1 MELLSL
7 FKSYLEILR
16 DHHESINSGRSSYGE
31 IGNIEDFGNY
41 LIIGIKLAERNVKF
55 QSSERVLI
63 DDTDA
68 IVEHYRKGMYYFRM
82 RPGLELSQGSKVLV
96 SSTSDLV
103 FLVENMLKNLDE
115 VKSSEE
121 YSLFVRNLYSE
132 INNESWQVEKVS
144 KIVGN
149 GFTESQSKVISTTLN
164 LLNLEKGIIPVEGPG
179 GTGKT
184 ECIAEICKQCIKL
197 KKRVLVCSATN
208 LAIDNVLSKLL
219 DENNVLR
226 IGSDTSIERQEVK
239 KFSLKNKLGNKF
251 DYDSIVKDSFVIG
264 STIDSVGIHLKNEKF
279 DLVIIDEAS
288 TVELPKLLIALMKSK
303 RVLICGDTQQL
314 SQFIEQRVLEKLGVN
329 MSEEEIRILHQSPFE
344 LISKKWA
351 SAGKTLY
358 LLDNFRN
365 SKRVFDFINEN
376 FYEGRMLFKSNR
388 EFEKQKARSLSG
400 IINADEI
407 TWIVPHRSDLELDSR
422 GIFNPVKF
430 SNRYSN
436 SYFNYGNLI
445 LIIILLKKLL
455 KTYSPKEIGII
466 SPFNAQVSLM
476 REFVI
481 RFPEYILG
489 REYKNKLE
497 KTKLGFYLLNSLNIN
512 TINKF
517 QGQEREV
524 VVFDF
529 TSNADFLFR
538 DHKKLNVV
546 LGRSKKQIIMVGLP
560 PRSPVYQKLF
570 EVSTT
575 FGDVE
580 LTDYSLAFTM
590 TANDISEFKKV
601 KELVL
606 SIKDSDFAP
615 KDIEE
620 HLKKELVTMA
630 LEKNKKD
637 VVALKLNKN
646 INSIVSETLREF
658 FSMDVVDDKT
668 YDNLENEIDLKIKE
682 LIQQKKQGPL
692 FGY

>member
-1 MELLSL
+1 
-7 FKSYLEILR
+7 
-16 DHHESINSGRSSYGE
+16 
-31 IGNIEDFGNY
+31 
-41 LIIGIKLAERNVKF
+41 
-55 QSSERVLI
+55 
-63 DDTDA
+63 
-68 IVEHYRKGMYYFRM
+68 
-82 RPGLELSQGSKVLV
+82 
-96 SSTSDLV
+96 
-103 FLVENMLKNLDE
+103 
-115 VKSSEE
+115 
-121 YSLFVRNLYSE
+121 
-132 INNESWQVEKVS
+132 
-144 KIVGN
+144 
-149 GFTESQSKVISTTLN
+149 
-164 LLNLEKGIIPVEGPG
+164 
-179 GTGKT
+179 
-184 ECIAEICKQCIKL
+184 
-197 KKRVLVCSATN
+197 
-208 LAIDNVLSKLL
+208 
-219 DENNVLR
+219 
-226 IGSDTSIERQEVK
+226 
-239 KFSLKNKLGNKF
+239 
-251 DYDSIVKDSFVIG
+251 
-264 STIDSVGIHLKNEKF
+264 
-279 DLVIIDEAS
+279 
-288 TVELPKLLIALMKSK
+288 
-303 RVLICGDTQQL
+303 
-314 SQFIEQRVLEKLGVN
+314 
-329 MSEEEIRILHQSPFE
+329 
-344 LISKKWA
+344 
-351 SAGKTLY
+351 
-358 LLDNFRN
+358 
-365 SKRVFDFINEN
+365 
-376 FYEGRMLFKSNR
+376 
-388 EFEKQKARSLSG
+388 
-400 IINADEI
+400 
-407 TWIVPHRSDLELDSR
+407 
-422 GIFNPVKF
+422 
-430 SNRYSN
+430 
-436 SYFNYGNLI
+436 
-445 LIIILLKKLL
+445 
-455 KTYSPKEIGII
+455 
-466 SPFNAQVSLM
+466 M

-590 TANDISEFKKV
+590 TANDILEFKKV

>member
-16 DHHESINSGRSSYGE
+16 DHHNSINSGRSSYGE

-41 LIIGIKLAERNVKF
+41 LIIGIKLADRNVKF

-68 IVEHYRKGMYYFRM
+68 IVEHYRKGMYYFRI

-115 VKSSEE
+115 VTSSEE

-132 INNESWQVEKVS
+132 SNNESWQVEKVS
-144 KIVGN
+144 KIVRN
-149 GFTESQSKVISTTLN
+149 GFTESQNKVISTTLN

-219 DENNVLR
+219 DEDNVLR

-251 DYDSIVKDSFVIG
+251 DYDSVVKDSFVIG
-264 STIDSVGIHLKNEKF
+264 STIDSAGIHLKNEEF

-314 SQFIEQRVLEKLGVN
+314 TQFIDQRVLKKLGVN
-329 MSEEEIRILHQSPFE
+329 MSEEELRTLHQSPFE

-351 SAGKTLY
+351 SSGKTLY

-365 SKRVFDFINEN
+365 SKQVFDFINEN
-376 FYEGRMLFKSNR
+376 FYEGRMLFKSGS
-388 EFEKQKARSLSG
+388 EFEKQKARSLSE
-400 IINADEI
+400 IVTADEI

-455 KTYSPKEIGII
+455 KTYTPKEIGII

-481 RFPEYILG
+481 RFPGYILG
-489 REYKNKLE
+489 REYKNELE

-580 LTDYSLAFTM
+580 LADYSLAFTM
-590 TANDISEFKKV
+590 TDQDISEFKEIKD
-601 KELVL
+601 LVL

-620 HLKKELVTMA
+620 HLKKELVNMA

-646 INSIVSETLREF
+646 IDSIVSETLREF

-692 FGY
+692 FGF

>member
-68 IVEHYRKGMYYFRM
+68 IVEHYRTGMYYFRM

>member
-68 IVEHYRKGMYYFRM
+68 IVEHYRTGMYYFRM

-590 TANDISEFKKV
+590 TANDILEFKKV

>member
-31 IGNIEDFGNY
+31 LGNIEDFGNY
-41 LIIGIKLAERNVKF
+41 LIIGIKLSDRNVKF

-63 DDTDA
+63 EDTDA
-68 IVEHYRKGMYYFRM
+68 IVEHYRNGMYYFRM

-103 FLVENMLKNLDE
+103 FLIENMLKNLDE
-115 VKSSEE
+115 VNSSEE

-132 INNESWQVEKVS
+132 SNNESWQVEKIS
-144 KIVGN
+144 KLVGN
-149 GFTESQSKVISTTLN
+149 DFTESQSDVISTTLN

-219 DENNVLR
+219 DEDNVLR

-251 DYDSIVKDSFVIG
+251 DYDSVVKDSFVIG
-264 STIDSVGIHLKNEKF
+264 STIDSVGIHLKNEEF

-314 SQFIEQRVLEKLGVN
+314 SQFIEHRILKKLGVN
-329 MSEEEIRILHQSPFE
+329 MSEEELRTLHQSPFE

-351 SAGKTLY
+351 SSGKTLY

-365 SKRVFDFINEN
+365 SKQVFDFINEN
-376 FYEGRMLFKSNR
+376 FYEGRMLFKSNS
-388 EFEKQKARSLSG
+388 EFEKQKARSLG
-400 IINADEI
+400 EIVNADEI

-489 REYKNKLE
+489 RKYKNELE

-580 LTDYSLAFTM
+580 LADYSLAFTM
-590 TANDISEFKKV
+590 TDDDISEFKEV
-601 KELVL
+601 KDLVL
-606 SIKDSDFAP
+606 SIKDSNFAP
-615 KDIEE
+615 KDIEA
-620 HLKKELVTMA
+620 HLKKELVNMA

-637 VVALKLNKN
+637 VVALRLNKN
-646 INSIVSETLREF
+646 IDSIVSETLREF
-658 FSMDVVDDKT
+658 FSMDVIDDKT
-668 YDNLENEIDLKIKE
+668 YDTLENEIDLKIKE
-682 LIQQKKQGPL
+682 LVKQKKQGPL
-692 FGY
+692 FGF

>member
-1 MELLSL
+1 
-7 FKSYLEILR
+7 
-16 DHHESINSGRSSYGE
+16 
-31 IGNIEDFGNY
+31 
-41 LIIGIKLAERNVKF
+41 
-55 QSSERVLI
+55 
-63 DDTDA
+63 
-68 IVEHYRKGMYYFRM
+68 
-82 RPGLELSQGSKVLV
+82 
-96 SSTSDLV
+96 
-103 FLVENMLKNLDE
+103 
-115 VKSSEE
+115 
-121 YSLFVRNLYSE
+121 
-132 INNESWQVEKVS
+132 
-144 KIVGN
+144 
-149 GFTESQSKVISTTLN
+149 
-164 LLNLEKGIIPVEGPG
+164 
-179 GTGKT
+179 
-184 ECIAEICKQCIKL
+184 
-197 KKRVLVCSATN
+197 
-208 LAIDNVLSKLL
+208 
-219 DENNVLR
+219 
-226 IGSDTSIERQEVK
+226 
-239 KFSLKNKLGNKF
+239 
-251 DYDSIVKDSFVIG
+251 
-264 STIDSVGIHLKNEKF
+264 
-279 DLVIIDEAS
+279 LVIIDEAS

-314 SQFIEQRVLEKLGVN
+314 TQFIEQRVLKKLGVN
-329 MSEEEIRILHQSPFE
+329 MSEEELRTLHQSPFE
-344 LISKKWA
+344 LISKQWA

-365 SKRVFDFINEN
+365 SKQVFDFINEN
-376 FYEGRMLFKSNR
+376 FYEGRMLFKSGS
-388 EFEKQKARSLSG
+388 EFEKQKARSLSE
-400 IINADEI
+400 IVTADEI

-455 KTYSPKEIGII
+455 KTYTPKEIGII

-489 REYKNKLE
+489 RKYKNELE

-524 VVFDF
+524 VIFDF

-580 LTDYSLAFTM
+580 LADYSLAFTM
-590 TANDISEFKKV
+590 ADQDISEFKEV
-601 KELVL
+601 KDLVL

-615 KDIEE
+615 KNIEE
-620 HLKKELVTMA
+620 HLKKELVNMA

-637 VVALKLNKN
+637 VVALRLNKH
-646 INSIVSETLREF
+646 IDSIVSETLREF

>member
-31 IGNIEDFGNY
+31 IGNIKDFGNY
-41 LIIGIKLAERNVKF
+41 LIIGIKLSDRNVKF

-103 FLVENMLKNLDE
+103 FLIENMLKNLDE
-115 VKSSEE
+115 VNSSEE

-132 INNESWQVEKVS
+132 SNNESWQVEKIS
-144 KIVGN
+144 KLVGN
-149 GFTESQSKVISTTLN
+149 DFTESQSDVISTTLN

-219 DENNVLR
+219 DEDNVLR

-251 DYDSIVKDSFVIG
+251 DYDSVVKDSFVIG
-264 STIDSVGIHLKNEKF
+264 STIDSVGIHLKNEEF

-314 SQFIEQRVLEKLGVN
+314 SQFIEHRILKKLGVN
-329 MSEEEIRILHQSPFE
+329 MSEEELRTLHQSPFE

-351 SAGKTLY
+351 SSGKTLY

-365 SKRVFDFINEN
+365 SKQVFDFINEN
-376 FYEGRMLFKSNR
+376 FYEGRMLFKSNS
-388 EFEKQKARSLSG
+388 EFEKQKARSLG
-400 IINADEI
+400 EIVNADEI
-407 TWIVPHRSDLELDSR
+407 TWIVPHGSDLELDSR

-489 REYKNKLE
+489 REYKNELE

-560 PRSPVYQKLF
+560 PRNPVYQKLF

-575 FGDVE
+575 FGDVD
-580 LTDYSLAFTM
+580 LADYSLAFTM
-590 TANDISEFKKV
+590 TDDDLSEFKEV
-601 KELVL
+601 KDLVL
-606 SIKDSDFAP
+606 SIKDSNFAP
-615 KDIEE
+615 KDIEA
-620 HLKKELVTMA
+620 HLKKELVNMA

-637 VVALKLNKN
+637 VVALRLNKN
-646 INSIVSETLREF
+646 IDSIVSETLREF
-658 FSMDVVDDKT
+658 FSMDVIDDKT
-668 YDNLENEIDLKIKE
+668 YDTLENEIDLKIKE
-682 LIQQKKQGPL
+682 LVKQKKQGPL
-692 FGY
+692 FGF